1 MDAVSTVEPFLPEAV
16 SKVRQPLLFL
26 GDFEYLKDMGGK
38 VVFKPYDPDQLTLL
52 PYKLDELVPQGHPVR
67 IVKQVVEEVDVKPI
81 NRKYKGGGASSFH
94 PRLMLKLLVYGYL
107 TNTYSS
113 RKLEEQAQQNVHFM
127 WLLGMKKPDH
137 NTINR
142 FRSEKLSG
150 VLKQIF
156 SQIVQLLMAEGIVSL
171 KEAVFTD
178 GTKIESAANK
188 YTFVWG
194 KSIGKSKERIKTQL
208 DELWQYAQDVAKEE
222 LKDTA
227 PLTFEEVNAE
237 KVKQTIASINAAL
250 QDKEDIDPKV
260 KQKLKYAQKHW
271 PENLSKYDE
280 QEKLLGERN
289 SYSKTDPDA
298 TFMRMKEDHMLNGQL
313 KPGYNLQIST
323 QEQFILNYSLHQTST
338 DYQTL
343 PAHIE
348 QYENLYGTLP
358 KAVVADAGYGSDEN
372 YGLLAGKNIEAY
384 IKYNT
389 FDKEQK
395 EGVKAFSNDSLH
407 YNEQEN
413 YLVCPMGQRMQHIGI
428 GQRITTSGHVQLISC
443 YQAKNCEGCPMRGVC
458 HKGQGNRIVEVNH
471 SLRKHKQAAKERLN
485 TEQGIKYRKRRP
497 VDVEPV
503 FGNLKHNHGFRRF
516 LLKGM
521 SKTEVEIGLLSIAH
535 NLRKWKA

>member
-1 MDAVSTVEPFLPEAV
+1 MA
-16 SKVRQPLLFL
+16 
-26 GDFEYLKDMGGK
+26 GK
-38 VVFKPYDPDQLTLL
+38 VVFKPYDPDQLTFL

-67 IVKQVVEEVDVKPI
+67 IVKQVVDQVDVRAI

-142 FRSEKLSG
+142 FRSEELSG

-156 SQIVQLLMAEGIVSL
+156 SQIVLLLQQEGIVSL

-178 GTKIESAANK
+178 GTKIESAANR

-194 KSIGKSKERIKTQL
+194 KSIKASKDRMKAQL
-208 DELWQYAQDVAKEE
+208 DELWSYAQSVAVEE

-227 PLTFEEVNAE
+227 PLECHEINPE
-237 KVKQTIASINAAL
+237 KVKETIARINAAL
-250 QDKEDIDPKV
+250 DDKDQVSPKV
-260 KQKLKYAQKHW
+260 RQKLNYAKKHW
-271 PENLSKYDE
+271 PENLKKYDE

-313 KPGYNLQIST
+313 KPAYNLQIST

-343 PAHIE
+343 LSHIE
-348 QYENLYGTLP
+348 QYETLYHTLP
-358 KAVVADAGYGSDEN
+358 
-372 YGLLAGKNIEAY
+372 EA
-384 IKYNT
+384 
-389 FDKEQK
+389 
-395 EGVKAFSNDSLH
+395 
-407 YNEQEN
+407 
-413 YLVCPMGQRMQHIGI
+413 
-428 GQRITTSGHVQLISC
+428 
-443 YQAKNCEGCPMRGVC
+443 
-458 HKGQGNRIVEVNH
+458 IV
-471 SLRKHKQAAKERLN
+471 
-485 TEQGIKYRKRRP
+485 
-497 VDVEPV
+497 
-503 FGNLKHNHGFRRF
+503 
-516 LLKGM
+516 
-521 SKTEVEIGLLSIAH
+521 
-535 NLRKWKA
+535 

>member
-1 MDAVSTVEPFLPEAV
+1 
-16 SKVRQPLLFL
+16 
-26 GDFEYLKDMGGK
+26 MGGK
-38 VVFKPYDPDQLTLL
+38 VVFKEYDPDQLTFL
-52 PYKLDELVPQGHPVR
+52 PYKLEELVPSAHPVR
-67 IVKQVVEEVDVKPI
+67 IVKQVVDAVDVKPI

-113 RKLEEQAQQNVHFM
+113 RKLEEQAAQNVHFM

-156 SQIVQLLMAEGIVSL
+156 SQIVLLLQQEGIVSL

-178 GTKIESAANK
+178 GTKIESASNR

-194 KSIGKSKERIKTQL
+194 KSIKKSREKMKAQL
-208 DELWQYAQDVAKEE
+208 DELWGYAQSIASEE

-227 PLTFEEVNAE
+227 PLGYSEINPE
-237 KVKQTIASINAAL
+237 KVKETIAKINAAL
-250 QDKEDIDPKV
+250 EDKEDVDKKV
-260 KQKLKYAQKHW
+260 KQKLNYAKKHW
-271 PENLSKYDE
+271 PENLTMYNE
-280 QEKLLGERN
+280 QEKLLAGRN
-289 SYSKTDPDA
+289 SMSKTDPDA

-313 KPGYNLQIST
+313 KPAYNLQIST

-338 DYQTL
+338 DYGTL
-343 PAHIE
+343 PSHIAE
-348 QYENLYGTLP
+348 YEALYNEKP

-372 YGLLAGKNIEAY
+372 YGILQQKGIEAY

-395 EGVKAFSNDSLH
+395 EGTKAFSNDSLY

-413 YLVCPMGQRMQHIGI
+413 YLVCPMGQRMQHIGD
-428 GQRITTSGHVQLISC
+428 GHRATSSGFVQLTSR
-443 YQAKNCEGCPMRGVC
+443 YRAQNCKGCPMRGVC
-458 HKGQGNRIVEVNH
+458 HDGQGNRIVEINH
-471 SLRKHKQAAKERLN
+471 SLRLHKQAAKERLN
-485 TEQGIKYRKRRP
+485 TEQGIKYRKRRAA
-497 VDVEPV
+497 DVEPV
-503 FGNLKHNHGFRRF
+503 FANLKHNHGFRRF

-521 SKTEVEIGLLSIAH
+521 SKNEVEIGLLSIAH

>member
-1 MDAVSTVEPFLPEAV
+1 
-16 SKVRQPLLFL
+16 
-26 GDFEYLKDMGGK
+26 MGGK

-52 PYKLDELVPQGHPVR
+52 PYKLEELVPAGHPVR
-67 IVKQVVEEVDVKPI
+67 IVKQVVDEVDVKPI

-113 RKLEEQAQQNVHFM
+113 RKLEEQAAQNVHFM

-156 SQIVQLLMAEGIVSL
+156 SQIVQLLAAEGIVSL

-194 KSIGKSKERIKTQL
+194 KTIKNSKEKIKNQL
-208 DELWQYAQDVAKEE
+208 DELWQYAQDIAKEE

-227 PLTFEEVNAE
+227 PLEYSEINPQ
-237 KVKQTIASINAAL
+237 KVKETISKINAAL
-250 QDKEDIDPKV
+250 EDKQEVSAGV

-271 PENLSKYDE
+271 PENLARYDD
-280 QEKLLGERN
+280 QEKLLAGRN
-289 SYSKTDPDA
+289 SYSKTDTDA

-313 KPGYNLQIST
+313 KPAYNLQIST
-323 QEQFILNYSLHQTST
+323 QQQFILNYTLHQTST

-343 PAHIE
+343 PSHIE
-348 QYENLYGTLP
+348 QYETLYSTLP
-358 KAVVADAGYGSDEN
+358 EAVVADAGYGSDEN
-372 YGLLAGKNIEAY
+372 YGILEQKGIGAY

-395 EGVKAFSNDSLH
+395 EGIKVFSNDSLY
-407 YNEQEN
+407 YNEVEN
-413 YLVCPMGQRMQHIGI
+413 YLVCPMGQRMAHIGD
-428 GQRITTSGHVQLISC
+428 GQKITSSGYVQLISR
-443 YQAKNCEGCPMRGVC
+443 YQAQNCNNCPMRGVC
-458 HKGQGNRIVEVNH
+458 HQSPGNRIVEVNH
-471 SLRKHKQAAKERLN
+471 SLRKHRQVAKERLN
-485 TEQGIKYRKRRP
+485 SDKGIKYRKRRP
-497 VDVEPV
+497 ADVEPV
-503 FGNLKHNHGFRRF
+503 FAQLKYNHGFRRF

>member
-1 MDAVSTVEPFLPEAV
+1 
-16 SKVRQPLLFL
+16 
-26 GDFEYLKDMGGK
+26 MGGK
-38 VVFKPYDPDQLTLL
+38 VVFKEYDPDQLTFL
-52 PYKLDELVPQGHPVR
+52 PYKLEELVPAGHPVR
-67 IVKQVVEEVDVKPI
+67 IVKQVVDAVDVKPL

-107 TNTYSS
+107 SNTYSS
-113 RKLEEQAQQNVHFM
+113 RKLEEQAAQNVHFM

-156 SQIVQLLMAEGIVSL
+156 SQIVLLLQQEGIVSL

-194 KSIGKSKERIKTQL
+194 KSIKVNKEKIKAQL
-208 DELWQYAQDVAKEE
+208 DELWGYAQTIAAEE

-227 PLTFEEVNAE
+227 PLEYSAINPQ
-237 KVKQTIASINAAL
+237 KVKETIAKINAAL
-250 QDKEDIDPKV
+250 DDKAEVDKKV
-260 KQKLKYAQKHW
+260 KQKLNYAKKHW
-271 PENLSKYDE
+271 PENLQKYEE
-280 QEKLLGERN
+280 QEKLLAGRN
-289 SYSKTDPDA
+289 SFSKTDPDA

-313 KPGYNLQIST
+313 KPAYNLQIST
-323 QEQFILNYSLHQTST
+323 QEQFILNYTLHQTST

-343 PAHIE
+343 PSHIDG
-348 QYENLYGTLP
+348 YEALYKELP
-358 KAVVADAGYGSDEN
+358 KAIVADAGYGSDEN
-372 YGLLAGKNIEAY
+372 YGVLQQKGIQAY

-389 FDKEQK
+389 FDQEQK
-395 EGVKAFSNDSLH
+395 EGIKAFSNDCLH
-407 YNEQEN
+407 YNQTEN
-413 YLVCPMGQRMQHIGI
+413 YLVCPMGQHMQHISD
-428 GQRITTSGHVQLISC
+428 GQRITSSGFVQLISR
-443 YQAKNCEGCPMRGVC
+443 YRAQNCEVCPMRGVC
-458 HKGQGNRIVEVNH
+458 HKAVGDRVVEINL

-485 TEQGIKYRKRRP
+485 TEQGIKYRKRRAA
-497 VDVEPV
+497 DVEPV
-503 FGNLKHNHGFRRF
+503 FAHLKHNHGFRRF
-516 LLKGM
+516 LLKGL

>member
-1 MDAVSTVEPFLPEAV
+1 
-16 SKVRQPLLFL
+16 
-26 GDFEYLKDMGGK
+26 MGGK
-38 VVFKPYDPDQLTLL
+38 VVFKSYDPNQITLL
-52 PYKLDELVPQGHPVR
+52 PYSLEELVPQGHPARV
-67 IVKQVVEEVDVKPI
+67 VKQVVDEVDVRPI

-113 RKLEEQAQQNVHFM
+113 RKLEEQAQQNIHFM

-156 SQIVQLLMAEGIVSL
+156 SQIVLLLQQEGIVSL

-188 YTFVWG
+188 YTFIWG
-194 KSIGKSKERIKTQL
+194 KSIKTNKERMKAQL
-208 DELWQYAQDVAKEE
+208 DELWGYAQSVAAEE

-227 PLTFEEVNAE
+227 PLEYNEINPE
-237 KVKQTIASINAAL
+237 KVKETIARINAAL
-250 QDKEDIDPKV
+250 DDKEEVSPKV
-260 KQKLKYAQKHW
+260 RQKLNYAKKHW
-271 PENLSKYDE
+271 PDNLQKYNE
-280 QEKLLGERN
+280 QEQQLAGRN

-313 KPGYNLQIST
+313 KPAYNLQIST
-323 QEQFILNYSLHQTST
+323 QEQFILNYSLHQTTT

-343 PAHIE
+343 PNHIE
-348 QYENLYGTLP
+348 QYEELYQTRP
-358 KAVVADAGYGSDEN
+358 EAVVADAGYGSDEN
-372 YGLLAGKNIEAY
+372 YSMLEQKGIEAY

-395 EGVKAFSNDSLH
+395 EGIKPFSNDNLH

-413 YLVCPMGQRMQHIGI
+413 YLICPMGQRMEHIDQGV
-428 GQRITTSGHVQLISC
+428 RITTSSYMQLISR
-443 YQAKNCEGCPMRGVC
+443 YQAQNCQGCPIRGVC
-458 HKGQGNRIVEVNH
+458 HTGKGNRIVEVNH
-471 SLRKHKQAAKERLN
+471 SLRKYKQAAKERLN
-485 TEQGIKYRKRRP
+485 TEQGIKYRKRRAA
-497 VDVEPV
+497 DVEPV
-503 FGNLKHNHGFRRF
+503 FAQLKHNHGFRRF
-516 LLKGM
+516 LLKGL